1 MAVERIPPGRAAAI
15 CGLSRKTLV
24 KLARDGKIPGAA
36 ELDEGLWRFDE
47 AALRG
52 WLRRREA
59 LCQEKGGRTSTKG
72 ERPGGLG
79 SRSSGGKLDA
89 AYEQALGW
97 KPESA

>member
-1 MAVERIPPGRAAAI
+1 MAERIPPGKAAAI

-24 KLARDGKIPGAA
+24 KLAQKGKIPGAA

-59 LCQEKGGRTSTKG
+59 ACRETGEQTSTRGGK
-72 ERPGGLG
+72 RGGLG
-79 SRSSGGKLDA
+79 SRFNGGKLDE
-89 AYEQALGW
+89 AYEQALRW
-97 KPESA
+97 KPGSA